1 MTGLE
6 KIVKQIQDEAQQ
18 AADGVIAAAN
28 AQAREIA
35 EQTQRDTQ
43 AQCEAIRAQ
52 SQQDVAGQLAA
63 AQSAAELAKRR
74 AVLAAKQE
82 IISSVISDAEQE
94 IYTMPDAG
102 YFDLILKMVKKYSLP
117 QSGEILFSKKDLA
130 RLPAGFDATLVK
142 SANGTL
148 AISKETRE
156 IAGGFVLVYG
166 GIEENCSIEALFYA
180 AHEQL
185 QDKIQEI
192 LFA

>member
-6 KIVKQIQDEAQQ
+6 KIVKQIQDEARA

-28 AQAREIA
+28 AEAAAIA
-35 EQTQRDTQ
+35 EQAQRESK
-43 AQCEAIRAQ
+43 AKCEAIAAQ
-52 SQQDVAGQLAA
+52 SKQDVASQLAA

-82 IISSVISDAEQE
+82 MISGVITDAEQE
-94 IYTMPDAG
+94 IYSMPDAG

-130 RLPAGFDATLVK
+130 RIPADFDAALAK
-142 SANGTL
+142 AANGALTV
-148 AISKETRE
+148 SKETRE
-156 IAGGFVLVYG
+156 IAGGFVLAYG